1 MHQNALFWN
10 EKKNQKFS
18 GEGDFAPPQATLHPS
33 PHCFFDKLNTVVNLC
48 QGKFSSF
55 FLAQTP
61 GLFLHGSVLTYT
73 KKRFSKTDDIG
84 ADCLIYNLYSPYFI
98 LLNMKYTFLGIY
110 MEAWY
115 KLYRIKCVFIF
126 CCKNVCWEC
135 FMNLTAVAM

>member
-1 MHQNALFWN
+1 MITYLSLHLIANETLELVYENAPECTILKW
-10 EKKNQKFS
+10 KKNQKFS

-48 QGKFSSF
+48 QGKFSSIF
-55 FLAQTP
+55 LAGLAQTP

-98 LLNMKYTFLGIY
+98 LLNMKYTFLGSI
-110 MEAWY
+110 W
-115 KLYRIKCVFIF
+115 KLDISCIV
-126 CCKNVCWEC
+126 
-135 FMNLTAVAM
+135 